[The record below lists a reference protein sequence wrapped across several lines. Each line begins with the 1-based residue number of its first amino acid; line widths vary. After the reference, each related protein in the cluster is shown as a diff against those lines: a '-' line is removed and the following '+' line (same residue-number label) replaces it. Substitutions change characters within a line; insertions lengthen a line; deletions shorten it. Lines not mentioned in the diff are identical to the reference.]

1 MSLIILPIAVKYEE
15 VANPNMMCDL
25 SYYIDTAQAQP
36 ELQDLAIQIITNLC
50 KDQKILKFFS
60 TNVDINKLEIK
71 PESFNIHPD
80 AQTINYFHPLPYYE
94 GAPKAGGRAQTDPN
108 TDYQPYLK
116 KPPKSMA
123 TTISATGL
131 KETNAKG
138 MKTPEVRSRPD
149 QVGRRLTSKEK
160 GVSMVN
166 KTFDSGSGPSGGA
179 NTNVNVRDS
188 NKKISTRDESFDAI
202 RDKVD
207 KNRSKKQTTANFQLP
222 TLTNS
227 TGRPIFKNSQ

>member
-1 MSLIILPIAVKYEE
+1 
-15 VANPNMMCDL
+15 MMCDL
-25 SYYIDTAQAQP
+25 SYYIDTSLAQP

-94 GAPKAGGRAQTDPN
+94 GGSKSVHRTQTDP
-108 TDYQPYLK
+108 TGGEYQPHVK
-116 KPPKSMA
+116 KPPKSMT

-131 KETNAKG
+131 KDTTITTKG
-138 MKTPEVRSRPD
+138 MRTPDVRSRPE

-160 GVSMVN
+160 GVSLVN
-166 KTFDSGSGPSGGA
+166 KTFDSGAGPSSA
-179 NTNVNVRDS
+179 TNVRESS
-188 NKKISTRDESFDAI
+188 NKKVVVARDESFDSI
-202 RDKVD
+202 RDKLE
-207 KNRSKKQTTANFQLP
+207 KNRSRKQTTANFQLP

-227 TGRPIFKNSQ
+227 TGRPIFKNSQL